1 MFLALALVLFL
12 ILPDPWNVVGG
23 VVSLACGVVEIT
35 YWQRRMKRVKVA
47 TGVENLIGATGEVT
61 APLAP
66 VGQIRV
72 LGELWEA
79 RSSSELP
86 ERTIVRVV
94 AMDGLTLDVEPVD
107 PSPNGARALERRRA
121 PEPLPVGRAGAVE
134 IG

>member
-1 MFLALALVLFL
+1 MFVALALVLFL

-23 VVSLACGVVEIT
+23 VVSLACGVVEVT

-61 APLAP
+61 TPLAP

-107 PSPNGARALERRRA
+107 PSPNGAG
-121 PEPLPVGRAGAVE
+121 P
-134 IG
+134 

>member
-1 MFLALALVLFL
+1 MCRRQRRRMIETMFLALALLLFL

-35 YWQRRMKRVKVA
+35 YWQRRMRRVKVT
-47 TGVENLIGATGEVT
+47 TGVDNLIGATGEVT

-94 AMDGLTLDVEPVD
+94 AIDGLTLDVEPVD
-107 PSPNGARALERRRA
+107 PSPNGA
-121 PEPLPVGRAGAVE
+121 GA
-134 IG
+134 

>member
-1 MFLALALVLFL
+1 LRGRADGGTLPSMRVALALVLFL

-23 VVSLACGVVEIT
+23 VVSLACGVVEVT

-94 AMDGLTLDVEPVD
+94 AMDGLTLDVEPID
-107 PSPNGARALERRRA
+107 PPPNGTRL
-121 PEPLPVGRAGAVE
+121 
-134 IG
+134 

>member
-12 ILPDPWNVVGG
+12 ILPDPWDVIGG
-23 VVSLACGVVEIT
+23 LTSLACGIVEIT
-35 YWQRRMKRVKVA
+35 YWQRRMRRVKVA

-61 APLAP
+61 RPLAP

-86 ERTIVRVV
+86 GGTTVRVV
-94 AMDGLTLDVEPVD
+94 ALDGLTLDVEPVD
-107 PSPNGARALERRRA
+107 PSPNGA
-121 PEPLPVGRAGAVE
+121 GR
-134 IG
+134 